1 MRNLSLHFTLIVLFI
16 VTGCG
21 GGKDFGTTDSIVGG
35 KEIANYTAKE
45 VTNYA
50 KERGYISGLK
60 ELYGFKAYKIPYTT
74 TDGKGNVV
82 HASGVMVVPTVD
94 NASEKLKDKY
104 NKLQSSGFAF
114 VLDCHGTIFANKEAP
129 SELIANSKNPEGTAT
144 LFSSLGGFITLQP
157 DYIGFGDSKEH
168 YHPYLLEKPSA
179 NSVKDFLQASIE
191 FAQNNDIKLKPKEDT
206 YLTGYSEGGYVAL
219 AALESLEDDF
229 YNIKIAAPMDGP
241 YILEPFGDA
250 VMKMDSIDTP
260 SFVANLLYSY
270 AKYYG
275 KSLDKIIQKKY
286 ADRLDELL
294 SGKYTR
300 EQIDAILPSKLKG
313 SDGLIQDSFANG
325 YSNSW
330 LRWKLL
336 KNSAI
341 DVDFAAPRS
350 KIRLIHCRGDNVIPY
365 KIATESK
372 KYLKAIGTDVELI
385 TVEDEIDSR
394 PLKHLECASHAYKIA
409 LDIFIEDRDNSK

>member
-1 MRNLSLHFTLIVLFI
+1 MGKLSLYFSAIILFVL
-16 VTGCG
+16 VGCG
-21 GGKDFGTTDSIVGG
+21 GGKDFNSIDESLIGG
-35 KEIANYTAKE
+35 KEIANYSAKDVTAFAKE
-45 VTNYA
+45 
-50 KERGYISGLK
+50 KGYISGTK
-60 ELYGFKAYKIPYTT
+60 ELFGFKAYKIPYTT
-74 TDGKGNVV
+74 TDGKGNII

-94 NASEKLKDKY
+94 DASSQLKKRY
-104 NKLQSSGFAF
+104 NKLKSSGFAL

-129 SELIANSKNPEGTAT
+129 SEIIANSQNPEGVGI

-168 YHPYLLEKPSA
+168 YHPYLLEKASA
-179 NSVKDFLQASIE
+179 NSVKDFLEAAIE
-191 FAQNNDIKLKPKEDT
+191 FAQNNDINLKPKKDT

-250 VMKMDSIDTP
+250 IMSMDSIATP
-260 SFVANLLYSY
+260 SFVADLLYSY

-275 KSLDKIIQKKY
+275 KSINNIIQKPY
-286 ADRLDELL
+286 ADKLDELL

-313 SDGLIQDSFANG
+313 SNGLIRDSFVKG
-325 YSNSW
+325 YSTSW
-330 LRWKLL
+330 LRVKLL

-341 DVDFAAPRS
+341 DLDFAAPRS

-372 KYLKAIGTDVELI
+372 KYLKVIGTNVELI
-385 TVEDEIDSR
+385 TVEDRINSS
-394 PLKHLECASHAYKIA
+394 PLKHIECALPAYKIA
-409 LDIFIEDRDNSK
+409 LDIFTKDRDK